1 MNEKNC
7 DMLSPR
13 VAIIIHGL
21 DGVSD
26 MHSNPRGL
34 PTLDSFIPPRLVC
47 NLQTIYAF
55 TQNQKNFGWMLNSD

>member
-1 MNEKNC
+1 MI
-7 DMLSPR
+7 SPR

-26 MHSNPRGL
+26 MHSNLRGL